1 MLTSCSPLQSG
12 AASVCLRER
21 SCRTTSACLAASR
34 IHSMSGV
41 LRFCLQHLRLLL
53 NADGRS
59 LLGLLCG
66 LLLPFLGF
74 LVIAADVYERDPFPF
89 DMPLMLAIH
98 ASSSGPLDRLAV
110 LLSEFGNTP
119 GMLPLTV
126 VLSVCLYL
134 MQPRATYF
142 LWLALG
148 GSVVL
153 HALLKMVFDRPRPT
167 LWTPILPETDFSFPS
182 GHAMFATSL
191 ISALVFLCWPT
202 RWRIPLLVVGSGYVL
217 TMLWARVYSGV
228 HYPTDVL
235 AGTLVA
241 LVWVTLLDQLWQAHQ
256 RLKPAQLLAD
266 LSISAEN
273 RG

>member
-1 MLTSCSPLQSG
+1 M
-12 AASVCLRER
+12 
-21 SCRTTSACLAASR
+21 TSACLAPSR

-41 LRFCLQHLRLLL
+41 LRFHLQRLRLFLK
-53 NADGRS
+53 AEGRS
-59 LLGLLCG
+59 LLGALCG

-74 LVIAADVYERDPFPF
+74 IIIAADVYRREPFSF
-89 DMPLMLAIH
+89 DVPLMLAIH
-98 ASSSGPLDRLAV
+98 ASSSEPLDRLAV

-126 VLSVCLYL
+126 ALSVYFYL
-134 MQPRATYF
+134 KQFRATLF

-148 GSVVL
+148 GSVIF

-191 ISALVFLCWPT
+191 ISALVLLCWPT
-202 RWRIPLLVVGSGYVL
+202 RWRIPVLVLGSCYVL
-217 TMLWARVYSGV
+217 TMMWARVYSGV

-241 LVWVTLLDQLWQAHQ
+241 LIWVSILNHLWQAHQ
-256 RLKPAQLLAD
+256 RLNPVQLLAD
-266 LSISAEN
+266 SSISAKN
-273 RG
+273 RR